1 MRPRGR
7 AHACPCM
14 HMDTHGHSQ
23 VLFSRPERARA
34 RRDRQAPGQLST
46 DKVEAGTPQL
56 HSQVRRGPG
65 SQIVLNSATSW
76 GHGPALCPRV
86 LHPAWLEL
94 RCPFPSHSPG
104 MWSAG
109 SLCSPGTP
117 CCETAI
123 LSRGWPCTP
132 WVCESVDFWCPPGR
146 LVRQT

>member
-14 HMDTHGHSQ
+14 HMDIHGHSQ

-46 DKVEAGTPQL
+46 DRVEAGTPQL

-117 CCETAI
+117 CCETAV
-123 LSRGWPCTP
+123 LLRGWPCTP